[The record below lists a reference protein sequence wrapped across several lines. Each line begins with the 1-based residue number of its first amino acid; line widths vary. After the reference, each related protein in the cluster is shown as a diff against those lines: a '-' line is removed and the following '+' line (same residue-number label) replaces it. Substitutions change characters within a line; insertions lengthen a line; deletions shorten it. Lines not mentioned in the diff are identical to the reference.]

1 MNLLGHSR
9 HGTERRRK
17 AAHRPALRWL
27 ISGVVAGLGFRAF
40 VYQLAREY
48 GLKGWVRNYLGQVE
62 IVAAGTTDQLQAFE
76 REFMQRARAIACP
89 RISHCD
95 SLDGVTLKDF
105 RILASQTGQASN
117 RQVPPNRYI

>member
-9 HGTERRRK
+9 HGSERRQK

-27 ISGVVAGLGFRAF
+27 ISGVVPGVGFRAF
-40 VYQLAREY
+40 VYQLARAY

-76 REFMQRARAIACP
+76 REFMQRARAIAYP
-89 RISHCD
+89 RISRRD
-95 SLDGVTLKDF
+95 PLDGVTLKDF
-105 RILASQTGQASN
+105 RILASRTGQASDK
-117 RQVPPNRYI
+117 QLPPDRFI